1 MKRRQFIGA
10 TLAGLAW
17 QGAPVPAQSGSAMA
31 LRRARAGNLTSLDPH
46 RPLSAADMEIV
57 ADLFIGM
64 TAVDARGAIVPGC
77 AERWTISPDGKR
89 YEFQLR
95 AGLQWSD
102 GHPLTAGDFVA
113 SYRRLMTPATAALL
127 AYRYDALRGGRDV
140 REGRAAPAALGVS
153 APDPRRVV
161 LELVRPET
169 DLLKLLAVAYVTPT
183 HSIERLGR
191 DWAKPPAMV
200 VNGAYAPVSWAQNG
214 ALVLARNPRC
224 AAVPAAAPVRVEW
237 VMGIDDATRLRL
249 FRARELHVA
258 QLAEGSQLALARREL
273 GAQLH
278 SVPFYGG
285 GWVGLNL
292 RRPALRDIRLR
303 QALSMAVDRTTLV
316 GKVRLLQELPAE
328 SIVPAA
334 VADYPR
340 HAQPAYGNWTMAQRL
355 QAARELASAAGVAPS
370 RPVKAVAIFSAN
382 PLTERMFLA
391 LAAMWAPLGL
401 RLEARGMESRAYN
414 VALAQGEFDM
424 MDYGTFSAVQSAAS
438 FIGRFRTG
446 SFLNYSGYSNAAVDA
461 AIDLGERQLDADER
475 ARHYL
480 EAETQL
486 LRDVPV
492 VPLYSGVTHRLV
504 SPRVRGWAE
513 NPGLALPSQYLS
525 LAGESA

>member
-1 MKRRQFIGA
+1 MQRRQFIGA

-17 QGAPVPAQSGSAMA
+17 AAASVMGQTGLAPA

-46 RPLSAADMEIV
+46 RPLSAADMEIA
-57 ADLFIGM
+57 ADVFVGL

-77 AERWTISPDGKR
+77 AERWTISPDGQR

-102 GHPLTAGDFVA
+102 GHPLTASDFVA
-113 SYRRLMTPATAALL
+113 SYRRLMSPATAALL
-127 AYRYDALRGGRDV
+127 AYRYDALRGGREV
-140 REGRAAPAALGVS
+140 REGRAVPAALGVS
-153 APDPRRVV
+153 ARDPRRLVI
-161 LELVRPET
+161 ELDRPET
-169 DLLKLLAVAYVTPT
+169 DLLKLLAVAYVTPA
-183 HSIERLGR
+183 HAIERMGR

-224 AAVPAAAPVRVEW
+224 ATAPATAPARVEW

-249 FRARELHVA
+249 YRAGELQVA

-292 RRPALRDIRLR
+292 RRPALGDVRVR
-303 QALSMAVDRTTLV
+303 QALSLAVDRAALV
-316 GKVRLLQELPAE
+316 GKVRLLQEVAAE
-328 SIVPAA
+328 SLVPDA
-334 VADYPR
+334 VADYPQ
-340 HAQPAYGNWTMAQRL
+340 HARPESAAWPMARRM
-355 QAARELASAAGVAPS
+355 QAARELAASAGMAPS
-370 RPVKAVAIFSAN
+370 RPAKAVAIFSAN
-382 PLTERMFLA
+382 PLTHRTFLA
-391 LAAMWAPLGL
+391 LGAMWAPLGL
-401 RLEARGMESRAYN
+401 RLEARGLESRAYN
-414 VALAQGEFDM
+414 VALTQGDFDM
-424 MDYGTFSAVQSAAS
+424 MDYAPFSAVQSAAS

-446 SFLNYSGYSNAAVDA
+446 SFLNYSGYSNAAVDQ
-461 AIDLGERQLDADER
+461 AIDLAERQPSAAER

-486 LRDVPV
+486 LHDVPV

-504 SPRVRGWAE
+504 SPRVRGWVE

-525 LAGESA
+525 LAGEPS